1 MKFIQSFYMAIS
13 SILSNKVRSFLTML
27 GVIIGVSAVIML
39 VSLGASA
46 ETMITEEI
54 EGMGSNLISVNVF
67 GSSNRKV
74 DVDDFMELENRYPNV
89 IGGIS
94 PLVQTES
101 TIKYKDNNMKV
112 VVEGVLEVY
121 NDIVNLN
128 IESGRFI
135 SSVDNDFKNRVA
147 IIGKKVVEE
156 LFADES
162 PLDKEIYVDGYKF
175 KVVGVLESDSGSV
188 MSSSDEVIVMP
199 LLTAQRLAKTNEINS
214 YYVQAAS
221 KDTVDAAVAVIE
233 DFLTQKLDDNKL
245 FNVFSLTQLLD
256 SINVI
261 TQTFTLVLAGIAGIS
276 LLVGGIGIMN
286 IMLVSVSE
294 RTREIGIRKAIGAK
308 KRDILSQFLIESG
321 IVSGLGGIIGII
333 LGVQGAK
340 LVIGLMDLQP
350 TISPSTVIIAFA
362 FSVFIGIVFGMY
374 PANKASNLKP
384 IDALAHE

>member
-199 LLTAQRLAKTNEINS
+199 LLTAQRDRK
-214 YYVQAAS
+214 
-221 KDTVDAAVAVIE
+221 
-233 DFLTQKLDDNKL
+233 
-245 FNVFSLTQLLD
+245 
-256 SINVI
+256 
-261 TQTFTLVLAGIAGIS
+261 
-276 LLVGGIGIMN
+276 
-286 IMLVSVSE
+286 SV
-294 RTREIGIRKAIGAK
+294 
-308 KRDILSQFLIESG
+308 
-321 IVSGLGGIIGII
+321 V
-333 LGVQGAK
+333 
-340 LVIGLMDLQP
+340 
-350 TISPSTVIIAFA
+350 
-362 FSVFIGIVFGMY
+362 
-374 PANKASNLKP
+374 
-384 IDALAHE
+384 